1 MVNVTDTVTFQC
13 RVTGFPP
20 PTIQWFRGT
29 QPLDPATD
37 SRISLSEHQNIPA
50 PVGLSIV
57 ERTLTITNVTA
68 SDTAEDYR
76 CTATNI
82 ATDGTDAESFE
93 LFVQGMSR
101 VVGSVFSNA
110 LYALFFQF
118 LLWLFH

>member
-20 PTIQWFRGT
+20 PTIQWSRGI

-37 SRISLSEHQNIPA
+37 SRISLSEHQNLPA
-50 PVGLSIV
+50 PVGLSTV
-57 ERTLTITNVTA
+57 ERTLTITTVTV

-82 ATDGTDAESFE
+82 ATDGIDTENFE
-93 LFVQGMSR
+93 LFVLGMSR
-101 VVGSVFSNA
+101 VEASVCNGIDSIP
-110 LYALFFQF
+110 
-118 LLWLFH
+118 